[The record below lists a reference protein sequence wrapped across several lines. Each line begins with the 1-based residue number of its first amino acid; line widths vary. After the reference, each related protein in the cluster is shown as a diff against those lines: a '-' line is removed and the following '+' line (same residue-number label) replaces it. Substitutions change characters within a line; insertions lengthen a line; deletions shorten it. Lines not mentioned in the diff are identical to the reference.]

1 MEGKQVT
8 KDFKKMPN
16 VPEIVKVWEEK
27 QAELKRKGMDAKEIS
42 NISMDKQ
49 RNADLNKLLEVGGP
63 ITTPE
68 QVTQF
73 MDRSDVDEKTKNT
86 SKKLDLLRIHLS
98 HSLDLVISSV

>member
-49 RNADLNKLLEVGGP
+49 RNADLNKLTEVGGP

-68 QVTQF
+68 QVT
-73 MDRSDVDEKTKNT
+73 
-86 SKKLDLLRIHLS
+86 
-98 HSLDLVISSV
+98 